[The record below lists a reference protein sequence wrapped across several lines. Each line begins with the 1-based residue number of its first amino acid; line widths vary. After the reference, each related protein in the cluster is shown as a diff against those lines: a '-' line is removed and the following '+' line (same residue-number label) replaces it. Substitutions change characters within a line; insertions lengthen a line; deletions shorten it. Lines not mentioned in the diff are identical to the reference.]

1 LTGNLGRDL
10 FWFEKLKN
18 SDQLM
23 QIDKK
28 MKMVFVV
35 GASRSGTTMLCE
47 SLGLHSQL
55 HGMNESHFFGDLWDP
70 YTSNAK
76 ISEDKAK
83 SLLLTL
89 ISRQENDVWGDGDI
103 SPYLPRVEEQL
114 EHLKEMN
121 PSEIFKVHCQCLAVE
136 NHKSIAVEQTPR
148 NIYYAE
154 LLLDIYKNALIIEV
168 IRDPRAVLNSQRERW
183 KMRKLGARNVP
194 WSEIIRT
201 YFNYHPI
208 TMSLLWIKAAKA
220 GLVLQGN
227 PRVMQVKYEDLV
239 LQPEQILHKLSAFM
253 GVNFESNMLNV
264 PQIASSTRANATGNK
279 GFAQDGVDK
288 WITSLPQSDR
298 IICEHLTKDIARNI
312 GYKVSDTKFSIIP
325 WIIPLLKFPFHLV
338 GSILSNPKRFFIQ
351 VKGFIR

>member
-1 LTGNLGRDL
+1 M
-10 FWFEKLKN
+10 N

-23 QIDKK
+23 QKDKK
-28 MKMVFVV
+28 MRIIFVV
-35 GASRSGTTMLCE
+35 GAARSGTTMVCG

-55 HGMNESHFFGDLWDP
+55 HGMKESHFFGDLWDP
-70 YTSNAK
+70 YTSNAE

-89 ISRQENDVWGDGDI
+89 VSRQENDVWGDEDK
-103 SPYLPRVEEQL
+103 SPNLSKVDEQL
-114 EHLKEMN
+114 AQLKERN
-121 PSEIFKVHCQCLAVE
+121 LSEIFKVHCQCLAME

-148 NIYYAE
+148 NIYYAKP
-154 LLLDIYKNALIIEV
+154 LLDMYKDALIIEV
-168 IRDPRAVLNSQRERW
+168 VRDPRAVLYSQRERW

-201 YFNYHPI
+201 YLNYHPI
-208 TMSLLWIKAAKA
+208 TMSLLWIKAVKT

-239 LQPEQILHKLSAFM
+239 LQPEQILHKLSDFI

-264 PQIASSTRANATGNK
+264 PQIASSTRANVTGNK
-279 GFAQDGVDK
+279 GFAQDGIDK
-288 WITSLPQSDR
+288 WKTSLPQSDR
-298 IICEHLTKDIARNI
+298 IICEYLTKDIARNI
-312 GYKVSDTKFSIIP
+312 GYEVGDTKLTIIP
-325 WIIPLLKFPFHLV
+325 WLIPLLKFPFHLV